1 MFYIVQQFPAVM
13 IEITVL
19 LGNIYNKIWP
29 IYIPFVLTAIIVLGF
44 MVTIYYKTQRITEK
58 KIINLKSISYITVAC
73 IFCIALNLILLIL
86 MRNDICPNHNV
97 RIQQNILKNVPVIYL
112 IYSLLIAPATEEIF
126 FRGYFINWL
135 FFKKS
140 KVGSGY

>member
-58 KIINLKSISYITVAC
+58 KL
-73 IFCIALNLILLIL
+73 
-86 MRNDICPNHNV
+86 
-97 RIQQNILKNVPVIYL
+97 
-112 IYSLLIAPATEEIF
+112 
-126 FRGYFINWL
+126 
-135 FFKKS
+135 
-140 KVGSGY
+140 

>member
-1 MFYIVQQFPAVM
+1 MQQFPAVM

-58 KIINLKSISYITVAC
+58 KL
-73 IFCIALNLILLIL
+73 
-86 MRNDICPNHNV
+86 
-97 RIQQNILKNVPVIYL
+97 
-112 IYSLLIAPATEEIF
+112 
-126 FRGYFINWL
+126 
-135 FFKKS
+135 
-140 KVGSGY
+140 